1 MVKLF
6 DLSFFDKFS
15 LNFVRSFSKKQ
26 AKRYNCTGDSLAE
39 KTAISWLLL
48 KLHGVRGRIISKLI
62 QSKLISQNLFHQ
74 FEQLD

>member
-26 AKRYNCTGDSLAE
+26 AKRYN
-39 KTAISWLLL
+39 W
-48 KLHGVRGRIISKLI
+48 R
-62 QSKLISQNLFHQ
+62 Q
-74 FEQLD
+74 FG

>member
-39 KTAISWLLL
+39 KTAISLV
-48 KLHGVRGRIISKLI
+48 GY
-62 QSKLISQNLFHQ
+62 F
-74 FEQLD
+74 